1 MKVLKKILK
10 IVLIIVLVLLVL
22 WGVANLAK
30 FVIYPDYMQQR
41 QNVCSIPDLNNGFIP
56 QGITYDAESNSYI
69 MSGYMGDGVALYV
82 VTDSDYKEV
91 KLLTAD
97 GKPFEGH
104 GGGVTA
110 VGKYVYVADGG
121 CLTAF
126 NIADIRANETATAVK
141 EIKVDNSASYV
152 SSDENYVYV
161 GEFYRAGNY
170 ETEES
175 HYFTTPEGEENKA
188 IVSAYKVEA
197 DGEINAATP
206 EFSVSLPSLVQGF
219 AMKDGVAILSRSWGL
234 SSSKIEFYGELENSG
249 KTISASGKEVPLY
262 YVGSKNLIKSV
273 DAPFF
278 SEDIT
283 VVGDRVVINFESA
296 TNKYII
302 GKLFFATHATSY
314 PIPSL
319 NR

>member
-30 FVIYPDYMQQR
+30 FIIYPDYMQQR
-41 QNVCSIPDLNNGFIP
+41 QNVCSLPDLNNGFIP
-56 QGITYDAESNSYI
+56 QGITYDAERNSYI

-82 VTDSDYKEV
+82 VTDSGYKEV

-234 SSSKIEFYGELENSG
+234 SSSKIEFYGEIENSG

-319 NR
+319 NK

>member
-110 VGKYVYVADGG
+110 VGEYVYVADGG

>member
-30 FVIYPDYMQQR
+30 FIIYPDYMQQR
-41 QNVCSIPDLNNGFIP
+41 QNVCPIPDLNNGFIP
-56 QGITYDAESNSYI
+56 QGITYDAESGSYI
-69 MSGYMGDGVALYV
+69 MSGYTGDRVALYV
-82 VTDSDYKEV
+82 VSSSDYKEV
-91 KLLTAD
+91 RLLNED
-97 GKPFEGH
+97 GQIFEGH
-104 GGGVTA
+104 GGGVTVA
-110 VGKYVYVADGG
+110 GKYVYVADGG

-126 NIADIRANETATAVK
+126 NIADIRENDTATAVK
-141 EIKVDNSASYV
+141 KIKVDNSASYV
-152 SSDENYVYV
+152 SSDGNYVYV

-188 IVSAYKVEA
+188 IVSAYKVEE

-219 AMKDGVAILSRSWGL
+219 AMKDGGVILSRSWGL
-234 SSSKIEFYGELENSG
+234 SSSKIEFYGEPENSG

-262 YVGSKNLIKSV
+262 YVGRKTLIKSV

-319 NR
+319 NK

>member
-56 QGITYDAESNSYI
+56 QGITYDSESNSYI

>member
-22 WGVANLAK
+22 WGVANLAI

>member
-10 IVLIIVLVLLVL
+10 IVLIIVLVILVL

-82 VTDSDYKEV
+82 VTDSSYKEV

-126 NIADIRANETATAVK
+126 NLADIRANDTATAVK

-249 KTISASGKEVPLY
+249 TTISASGKEVPLY

-319 NR
+319 NK